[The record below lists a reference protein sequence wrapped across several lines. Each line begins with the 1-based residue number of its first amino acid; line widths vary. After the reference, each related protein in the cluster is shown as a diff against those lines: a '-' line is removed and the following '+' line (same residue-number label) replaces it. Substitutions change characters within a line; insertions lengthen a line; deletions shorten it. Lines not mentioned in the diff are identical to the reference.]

1 MKHKQSAC
9 KHNNFFLTKNLKYI
23 PVYNMGQDSH
33 FHDSTFL
40 VENCNV
46 DQLSTSSQKLKR
58 DSIYV
63 KLMQNL
69 LWKNNTLKANISL
82 QWWKVKN
89 PTFDMCA
96 RNSLN
101 SAAFW
106 SFIYQNVIKN
116 NTVHD
121 RLENY
126 YLHLRT
132 LKNKKRNYY
141 II

>member
-9 KHNNFFLTKNLKYI
+9 KHYFFFNKYI

-69 LWKNNTLKANISL
+69 L
-82 QWWKVKN
+82 
-89 PTFDMCA
+89 
-96 RNSLN
+96 
-101 SAAFW
+101 
-106 SFIYQNVIKN
+106 
-116 NTVHD
+116 
-121 RLENY
+121 
-126 YLHLRT
+126 
-132 LKNKKRNYY
+132 
-141 II
+141 

>member
-33 FHDSTFL
+33 STFL

-69 LWKNNTLKANISL
+69 L
-82 QWWKVKN
+82 
-89 PTFDMCA
+89 
-96 RNSLN
+96 
-101 SAAFW
+101 
-106 SFIYQNVIKN
+106 
-116 NTVHD
+116 
-121 RLENY
+121 
-126 YLHLRT
+126 
-132 LKNKKRNYY
+132 
-141 II
+141 